1 MGLLS
6 CLALT
11 VWYAIK
17 TVFALIIC
25 PFKLLRRVLM
35 PSRVNPAVNTVVIT
49 GCDTGFGNQLAK
61 MLDAKGVNVIAGCLT
76 EKGVKELQSAGS
88 KQLLACQLDVASDDS
103 VAEFA
108 TFVEKN
114 SPSGIWGIVNNAG
127 ITQDFLMEFIPV
139 STYQRIMDVNYFGT
153 VRVTKALLGSMKK
166 TGQGGRIVN
175 IASLAART
183 PPGMLSAYAAS
194 KAAVRAF
201 SEAVNQELQP
211 VYNIRCIPICPS
223 FFKTPMVQGGSSGI
237 RSRFEAADPAL
248 KEFYGGEAYIQQHCD
263 NFTKTY
269 QNSPDPIGVVNT
281 LDKALFSSRPK
292 KEYTPAAAFYLF
304 VREHAT
310 SLWHAVIIPQ
320 LIAKHLVPVKKRK

>member
-248 KEFYGGEAYIQQHCD
+248 KEFYGGDEFISQFNLGEVYNKA
-263 NFTKTY
+263 
-269 QNSPDPIGVVNT
+269 SDPIIVVRV
-281 LDKALFSSRPK
+281 LEKALFTSRPK
-292 KEYTPAAAFYLF
+292 KEYAPRGGLPLF
-304 VREHAT
+304 IRTHAT
-310 SLWHAVIIPQ
+310 PLWFWALSLRFRKLRPI
-320 LIAKHLVPVKKRK
+320 KKKN